1 MLHLLV
7 TATEK
12 PNGFILPS
20 DLKEV
25 MWGTIAFLIILGLLV
40 WKAGPAIK
48 TALASRTERLA
59 KELGDAAAAKAEA
72 QAKLADVQHRIG
84 DAANERQRILAEA
97 VQTGESVKA
106 QLMAKADVDAG
117 DLVNRAGADIEAS
130 KSQALADLQA
140 EAGALAL
147 GAAEV
152 VVNRNLDAA
161 TQTNLIEQ
169 YINQVG
175 AQS

>member
-12 PNGFILPS
+12 PNGFLLPS

-25 MWGTIAFLIILGLLV
+25 MWGTIAFLIILFLLI
-40 WKAGPAIK
+40 WKAGPFIK
-48 TALASRTERLA
+48 SGLAGRTERLA
-59 KELGDAAAAKAEA
+59 KELEEAATAKLEA
-72 QAKLADVQHRIG
+72 QARLADVQHRIG

-97 VQTGESVKA
+97 AQTGESVKA
-106 QLMAKADVDAG
+106 QLMAKADTDAG
-117 DLVNRAGADIEAS
+117 ELVARAGADIEAS

-152 VVNRNLDAA
+152 VVTRNLDAA

-175 AQS
+175 APS